1 MVFHFTLIL
10 TRYLRRMRT
19 ASLLVEVW
27 AIVMNRQVE
36 VEGFFY
42 REVFCCNDEQST
54 SAYEEFVCSFCVSH
68 VILYMVQVIIYVT
81 YIQMCVWPI
90 RYLIQS
96 NNASYVSLKLLYI
109 SIQN

>member
-1 MVFHFTLIL
+1 MIISTLWNMVFHFTLIL

-27 AIVMNRQVE
+27 AIVMNRQVD

-42 REVFCCNDEQST
+42 CEVFCYNNKQPT
-54 SAYEEFVCSFCVSH
+54 SAYEEFVCSFWVSH
-68 VILYMVQVIIYVT
+68 VILYMLQVIIYIT
-81 YIQMCVWPI
+81 YVWPI

-96 NNASYVSLKLLYI
+96 NNVS
-109 SIQN
+109 